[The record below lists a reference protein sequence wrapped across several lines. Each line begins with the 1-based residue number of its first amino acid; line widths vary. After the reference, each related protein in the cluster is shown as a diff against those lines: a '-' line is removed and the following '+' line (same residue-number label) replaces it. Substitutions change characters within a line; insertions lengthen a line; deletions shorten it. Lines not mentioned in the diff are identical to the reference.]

1 MFLYTNIIVVFMVLD
16 IMESPAF
23 KKFGDLLENLFEF
36 DDECDVPSFHDLGK
50 LCVLCSLVILG
61 HYIFCGALC
70 HHYLGV
76 VSSVFSVHVVYF
88 HTSPRK
94 IILTQ

>member
-1 MFLYTNIIVVFMVLD
+1 MVLD

-61 HYIFCGALC
+61 HYLFWSPL
-70 HHYLGV
+70 
-76 VSSVFSVHVVYF
+76 SSLPWCCFICV
-88 HTSPRK
+88 
-94 IILTQ
+94 

>member
-1 MFLYTNIIVVFMVLD
+1 MFLYTNIIVVFLVLD

-61 HYIFCGALC
+61 HYLFFLEPFVIITLLLSHLC
-70 HHYLGV
+70 L
-76 VSSVFSVHVVYF
+76 VYM
-88 HTSPRK
+88 
-94 IILTQ
+94 